1 MTHDDA
7 RNRLDEYFDGELPPA
22 LAADVD
28 HHVRACSHCQA
39 ALARRADLSRSLSGT
54 AVQPPSTA
62 ASASRP
68 QDGGD
73 FVQSVLAAI
82 ASERETRGAGWTRW
96 VMPSL
101 GAGLATAV
109 VGIGI
114 GLTTMREE
122 PAAAG
127 SDPVDR
133 IEQESEASLAGLES
147 ARNEDADQG
156 MLLAM
161 EED

>member
-54 AVQPPSTA
+54 AVQPPS
-62 ASASRP
+62 R
-68 QDGGD
+68 DV
-73 FVQSVLAAI
+73 VQSVLAAI